1 MRPLD
6 TVGGADVYV
15 VQSLHSGPSESAN
28 DKLCR
33 LLFFIG
39 ALKDA
44 GAARVT
50 AVVPYLCYARK
61 DRRTKPNDPVTTRY
75 VAGMFEAVGTDCIVT
90 LEVHNPVAFE
100 NAFRCR
106 TVTLT
111 GTPLFVDY
119 VRALKDDK
127 LCVVSPDTGGAK
139 RAELFREALEAAL
152 GRPVGKAFA
161 DKHRSAGVV
170 SGDLFVGDVAGAT
183 ALVID
188 DLISTGGTLLRAARA
203 ARQAGARRVI
213 ALVTHGLFM
222 AGAAEVLADPAIDR
236 LVVTDAV
243 PAFRLARAD
252 PRATRSTSCRRRRC
266 SPRRSG
272 GSTRAK
278 RSATSSCFE
287 QPLEPCGVRRRDP
300 QIEHGR
306 GAAISPA
313 CADWAPADGR
323 SQGAPAAWRGG
334 SGRTETTPRT
344 AIAQAARDAAPDVL
358 AGPGGAEPLAL
369 KAQEGDLVERIDRAQ
384 AGIELQA
391 VDDPDRIAEPDVLGT
406 QVAVPVDDAAAA
418 HARSPAPR
426 PAGQKPALHAVDPPH
441 QPRRQPESRIEQH
454 PPIVG
459 TGCGANR
466 QRWLQATRTR
476 IGPAIELHERRGE
489 TIELPGLDAAI
500 LNGVFERLAFVEPAH
515 DHEPVHD
522 RARRRRSTGQR
533 ASQSAARRRDR
544 RRARACD

>member
-1 MRPLD
+1 MTKAFTIWSPQGALPIRNKYDDLRLFALQATADFGRAVADSLGCKLAAHEERAFEDGEHKVRPID
-6 TVGGADVYV
+6 QVGGDSVYV

-61 DRRTKPNDPVTTRY
+61 DRRTKSSDPVTTRY
-75 VAGMFEAVGTDCIVT
+75 IAEMFEAVGTDSIVT

-127 LCVVSPDTGGAK
+127 FSVVSPDTGGAK
-139 RAELFREALEAAL
+139 RAELFREALEAVL
-152 GRPVGKAFA
+152 GRPVAKAFA

-222 AGAAEVLADPAIDR
+222 AGSTDVLADPAIER

-243 PAFRLARAD
+243 PAFRLPPGPLRDKIDILPAA
-252 PRATRSTSCRRRRC
+252 PLLAEAIRRLH
-266 SPRRSG
+266 
-272 GSTRAK
+272 
-278 RSATSSCFE
+278 E
-287 QPLEPCGVRRRDP
+287 
-300 QIEHGR
+300 
-306 GAAISPA
+306 
-313 CADWAPADGR
+313 GR
-323 SQGAPAAWRGG
+323 S
-334 SGRTETTPRT
+334 
-344 AIAQAARDAAPDVL
+344 L
-358 AGPGGAEPLAL
+358 A
-369 KAQEGDLVERIDRAQ
+369 DL
-384 AGIELQA
+384 L
-391 VDDPDRIAEPDVLGT
+391 
-406 QVAVPVDDAAAA
+406 
-418 HARSPAPR
+418 
-426 PAGQKPALHAVDPPH
+426 
-441 QPRRQPESRIEQH
+441 
-454 PPIVG
+454 
-459 TGCGANR
+459 
-466 QRWLQATRTR
+466 
-476 IGPAIELHERRGE
+476 
-489 TIELPGLDAAI
+489 
-500 LNGVFERLAFVEPAH
+500 VF
-515 DHEPVHD
+515 
-522 RARRRRSTGQR
+522 
-533 ASQSAARRRDR
+533 
-544 RRARACD
+544 